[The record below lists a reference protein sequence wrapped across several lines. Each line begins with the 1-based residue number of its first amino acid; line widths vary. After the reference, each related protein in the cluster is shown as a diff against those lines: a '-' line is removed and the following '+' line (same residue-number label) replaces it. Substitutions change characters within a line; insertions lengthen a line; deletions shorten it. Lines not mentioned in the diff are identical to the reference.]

1 MGIIGGEPKNWVFC
15 HSRLA
20 AAGMI
25 MALLALRRQLAA
37 FLFSSSSCILSCYMV
52 PLHRS
57 NRHRIVRTRAHIEP
71 VSFFVLPT
79 RAPGTA
85 EPAHAKLSPDVSP
98 TSPYL

>member
-37 FLFSSSSCILSCYMV
+37 FLFSSSSCIFSCYMV

-57 NRHRIVRTRAHIEP
+57 NRHRIVRTQAHMK
-71 VSFFVLPT
+71 
-79 RAPGTA
+79 
-85 EPAHAKLSPDVSP
+85 HYLSLSSQPERQVRRN
-98 TSPYL
+98 LHMLN